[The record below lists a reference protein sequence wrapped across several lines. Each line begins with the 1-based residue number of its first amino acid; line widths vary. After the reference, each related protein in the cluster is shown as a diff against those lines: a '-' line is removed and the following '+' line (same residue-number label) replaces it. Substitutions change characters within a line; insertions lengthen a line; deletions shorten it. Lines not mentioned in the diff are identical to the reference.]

1 MKPRRL
7 AAAKYDSPFT
17 IYHLP
22 NMEIINRRQRMA
34 SVARKLRREEDK
46 TIGLVPTMG
55 ALHDGHLSLV
65 REARRMCDVVI
76 VSVFVNPAQFGP
88 GEDFSRYPRD
98 LTGDTTKLADY
109 NVDYIFAPP
118 AEEIYPKG
126 FATYVGVE
134 GLSETMEG
142 VARPGHF
149 RGVATVLTILFNAIR
164 PDFAFFGQKD
174 AQQTLV
180 VKRLV
185 RDLAFDIEVVVLPT
199 VREQSGLALSSRN
212 AYLSDE
218 QHRAAAAL
226 YRSLAQAREVYLEGE
241 RNPRRL
247 AEVVRSQLDAEP
259 LARLEYVGVVDAETM
274 EKFDRIPEDRPVLI
288 ALAASV
294 GRTRLIDNIVIQPA
308 RQKAR
313 TTSES

>member
-1 MKPRRL
+1 
-7 AAAKYDSPFT
+7 
-17 IYHLP
+17 
-22 NMEIINRRQRMA
+22 MEIINRRQRMA

-76 VSVFVNPAQFGP
+76 VSVFVNPTQFGA
-88 GEDFSRYPRD
+88 GEDFERYPRD

-118 AEEIYPKG
+118 VEEIYPKG
-126 FATYVGVE
+126 FATYINVE
-134 GLSETMEG
+134 GLSDGMEG
-142 VARPGHF
+142 AARPGHF
-149 RGVATVLTILFNAIR
+149 RGVATILTVLFNTIR

-185 RDLAFDIEVVVLPT
+185 RDLAFDLEVVVLPT
-199 VREQSGLALSSRN
+199 VREQTGLALSSRN
-212 AYLSDE
+212 AYLTDE
-218 QHRAAAAL
+218 QHKAAAVL
-226 YRSLAQAREVYLEGE
+226 YRALAQAREVYNEGE
-241 RNPRRL
+241 RNSRRL
-247 AEVVRSQLDAEP
+247 AEAVRAQVDAEP
-259 LARLEYVGVVDAETM
+259 LARIEYVGVVDADTM

-288 ALAASV
+288 ALAAQV
-294 GRTRLIDNIVIQPA
+294 GRTRLIDNIILQPA

-313 TTSES
+313 TNSEA